1 MKIKEF
7 QIHRYGPLG
16 DSGVIRL
23 ENFNLFYGN
32 NEDGKTLTLE
42 AIISFLL
49 GKSRRVFSG
58 IERVPQLPEGFLL
71 LEYADGETVHLTSAN
86 NHKSTATITNIL
98 DVAAEEFRNLFIIR
112 NSDLSI
118 SREAA
123 FYRDITEKLTGLRTR
138 HLQQIRKKL
147 RELGH
152 FTNGMDTLNTR
163 ENHYLKS
170 RLQQAEGLIDE
181 CQALYHEAASRG
193 YDILE
198 ENLVEMQQRLRELDE
213 TFNTLGKARLRERY
227 ETARKQLDLI
237 YSFRQKG
244 QDLQQFTLEEL
255 IQWQQAEAFIEEKDT
270 ELKLT
275 IQQCKACED
284 EVADEQKKL
293 RDLHNQME
301 IRLQRKRD
309 IDERLKPALRQ
320 YGEIKKRSARSDVSR
335 PFFLIAIG
343 ISMIFALA
351 SLFGL
356 MWRPAQTFILWI
368 AILSGTATFG
378 LSLLYFFRF
387 INPQGNTQE
396 LAQQV
401 MHLAGELG
409 FPGDEISN
417 IQERVQQFEEE
428 FQRRRQQIAET
439 EGRVSFLESQFH
451 SLRDEQIENLET
463 RLEAARE
470 TIRQIR
476 VSRQVE
482 ILADYQNKYREQR
495 RLEQQI
501 NDAAAVLKG
510 IFGPAIKN
518 ADRLDEQIQSWE
530 NEVNDLKKHQF
541 AAAETEFDEEKQ
553 LKLTES
559 RAETQAEVELLQRE
573 LTDFHTR
580 LGDIQRRVYETIL
593 PAEEIFP
600 GRTLNDLKQFSKMLK
615 TFVDDIHT
623 QQKNARAAIEIF
635 DEIEGEDRQKI
646 SELFGN
652 SSRVSTLYKQISGE
666 LYPLVFYDFENNCV
680 RIRRRDG
687 KELPPEWLSS
697 GAYDQLYFT
706 IRLALGEKLLQ
717 GEKGFFIFDDPFLKS
732 DSGRLKQQLE
742 TLVDISRE
750 GWQVLYFTAKDE
762 VVSALHRHIERGLVT
777 LQEAPRV
784 DFKE

>member
-16 DSGVIRL
+16 DSGIIRL
-23 ENFNLFYGN
+23 GNFNLFYGN

-49 GKSRRVFSG
+49 GKSRKVFSG
-58 IERVPQLPEGFLL
+58 IERVPHLPEGFLL
-71 LEYADGETVHLTSAN
+71 LENAGGEPVHLTAAKNSN
-86 NHKSTATITNIL
+86 TTTTITDIL
-98 DVAAEEFRNLFIIR
+98 NVTAEEFRNLFIIR

-123 FYRDITEKLTGLRTR
+123 FYNNITEKLTGLRTQ

-152 FTNGMDTLNTR
+152 FTNGMDTINTR
-163 ENHYLKS
+163 ENHYLKN

-181 CQALYHEAASRG
+181 CQALYHEAASKG

-198 ENLVEMQQRLRELDE
+198 ENLVEMQQRLKELDE

-237 YSFRQKG
+237 YSFRQEG
-244 QDLQQFTLEEL
+244 QDLQQFTIEEL
-255 IQWQQAEAFIEEKDT
+255 IQWQQTEAFIEEKDT

-284 EVADEQKKL
+284 EFAGEQKKL
-293 RDLHNQME
+293 GDLRNQME
-301 IRLQRKRD
+301 IRRQRKGD
-309 IDERLKPALRQ
+309 IDERLKPLLQQ
-320 YGEIKKRSARSDVSR
+320 YGDIKKHDARSDVSR

-343 ISMIFALA
+343 ISMLFALV

-356 MWRPAQTFILWI
+356 MWRPDQTFILWT
-368 AILSGTATFG
+368 AIFSGFATFG
-378 LSLLYFFRF
+378 LSLLYYFRF
-387 INPQGNTQE
+387 VNPQGNIQE

-409 FPGDEISN
+409 FPGEEIN
-417 IQERVQQFEEE
+417 HVQEQVQQFEEE
-428 FQRRRQQIAET
+428 FQRQQQKIAET
-439 EGRVSFLESQFH
+439 EGRVAFLESHFH
-451 SLRDEQIENLET
+451 SLRDEQIESLET
-463 RLEAARE
+463 RLETARQ
-470 TIRQIR
+470 TIHQIRLARQI
-476 VSRQVE
+476 E
-482 ILADYQNKYREQR
+482 TLADYQHKYREKR
-495 RLEQQI
+495 RLEQQV
-501 NDAAAVLKG
+501 NDASAVLKG
-510 IFGPAIKN
+510 LFGAN
-518 ADRLDEQIQSWE
+518 GEVLDEQIQTWE
-530 NEVNDLKKHQF
+530 KEVYDLKKHQF
-541 AAAETEFDEEKQ
+541 ASAETEFDEEAQ
-553 LKLTES
+553 LKLTET
-559 RAETQAEVELLQRE
+559 RAETQEEVELLQRE

-580 LGDIQRRVYETIL
+580 LGDIERRVYETIL

-600 GRTLNDLKQFSKMLK
+600 GRTLNDLKQLSQMLK
-615 TFVDDIHT
+615 AFLDDIHS

-635 DEIEGEDRQKI
+635 EEIELDERQKI
-646 SELFGN
+646 SELFGKN
-652 SSRVSTLYKQISGE
+652 SRVSNLYKQISGE
-666 LYPLVFYDFENNCV
+666 LYPVVYYDFESNSV

-687 KELPPEWLSS
+687 KELPPDWLSS

-706 IRLALGEKLLQ
+706 IRLTLGEKLLQ

-732 DSGRLKQQLE
+732 DTGRLKQQLE
-742 TLVDISRE
+742 TLVDISRD
-750 GWQVLYFTAKDE
+750 GWQVLYFSAKDE
-762 VVSALHRHIERGLVT
+762 IVSALHRHIESGAVT

-784 DFKE
+784 DFKK